1 MFGVTVYIDCCLFC
15 TSLGIL
21 KVHVLVLI
29 CVLCY
34 RRFEFDPGL
43 DLGFSQSVAHS
54 YEFGFES
61 AVAVLL
67 KNKNK

>member
-1 MFGVTVYIDCCLFC
+1 M
-15 TSLGIL
+15 
-21 KVHVLVLI
+21 LVLI